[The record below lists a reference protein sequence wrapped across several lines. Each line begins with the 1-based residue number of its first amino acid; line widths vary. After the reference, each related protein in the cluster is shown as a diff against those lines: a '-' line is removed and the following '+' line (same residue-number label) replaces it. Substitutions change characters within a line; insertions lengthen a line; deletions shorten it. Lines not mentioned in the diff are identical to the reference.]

1 MVPVVRL
8 PSLDPTLMHLPK
20 PVQFVPYAVAGRTD
34 RIAEISRPPQARP
47 ATLALEDAAR
57 WARENTPHDALLL
70 CEDSRFRLRSRR
82 SAAYGFKDGGIAY
95 YLGKGP
101 FMEWAHRAAA
111 VNRAKESRDP
121 AMWLD
126 LGRQLGCDYVVLEKP
141 ALRPP
146 LASEPVYQNGVFA
159 IVRLR

>member
-20 PVQFVPYAVAGRTD
+20 PVQLVPYALTGRTD
-34 RIAEISRPPQARP
+34 RIPEISRPPQTRP

-57 WARENTPHDALLL
+57 WARENTPHDALFL

-82 SAAYGFKDGGIAY
+82 SAAYGFKDGGIAF

-101 FMEWAHRAAA
+101 FMEWARRAVA
-111 VNRAKESRDP
+111 VNRAKDTRDP
-121 AMWLD
+121 GTWLD
-126 LGRQLGCDYVVLEKP
+126 LGRELGCDYVVLEKAALQTAP
-141 ALRPP
+141 A
-146 LASEPVYQNGVFA
+146 AEPVYQNGVFA
-159 IVRLR
+159 IVKLR